1 MEQVARA
8 MNLLCRRWL
17 ERRNGLTDTIHAAEV
32 IQYHQQR
39 NRQSRES
46 RMKSTEKRL

>member
-1 MEQVARA
+1 MESYVPFT
-8 MNLLCRRWL
+8 LP
-17 ERRNGLTDTIHAAEV
+17 EV

-39 NRQSRES
+39 NRQPRES